1 MIILGIDPG
10 SYNVGYGILQIEKR
24 KIIAA
29 GCDTI
34 IIKSKLQLS
43 ERLVQI
49 HLGMDKILAEYKP
62 DIAVVETIFYG
73 KNIKSAFTL
82 GHARGVIML
91 ALAQHNI
98 EIEEYSPREVKKSVV
113 GNGNASKEQVEYM
126 VQKILNLSTKPK
138 TEDAADALAIALCQ
152 FNKNKFK
159 Y

>member
-1 MIILGIDPG
+1 LIILGIDPG
-10 SYNVGYGILQIEKR
+10 SLNVGYGIIQVEKR
-24 KIIAA
+24 KIVAA

-34 IIKSKLQLS
+34 EINPKLQLT

-49 HLGMDKILAEYKP
+49 HLGMDKIITEYKP

-82 GHARGVIML
+82 GHARGAIML

-98 EIEEYSPREVKKSVV
+98 IIEEYSPREVKKSVV

>member
-10 SYNVGYGILQIEKR
+10 SLNVGYGIIQVEKR
-24 KIIAA
+24 KIVAA

-34 IIKSKLQLS
+34 IINPKLQLT

-49 HLGMDKILAEYKP
+49 HLGMDKIIAEYKP

-98 EIEEYSPREVKKSVV
+98 KIEEYSPREVKKSVV